1 MSTAPQP
8 PLQTPPARRPLPVAV
23 LLAVAVLW
31 AWYCHHWPYLQT
43 ANEAMRL
50 YFVQAVAETGRPEL
64 DPIVAR
70 HRVTPVDRSEFG
82 GHVYMDKAPGASLL
96 ALPLYPAMLELQPDV
111 AGEGLWKFGYLAT
124 LATMAVP
131 LLLALYAMARY
142 LAAIGLAPRSVAVTV
157 VALATASPLL
167 VYASLFFGHALAA
180 AAIGVAFFAIAGRD
194 GRPSRRARW
203 LAGAALGLG
212 GLTDT
217 PVFVLAAGV
226 VLYAWLRCAPLP
238 TAGQGW
244 RAWQVPARL
253 RQTAPIWGGLAIGAV
268 LQLLYNQWVLGHP
281 LHFTYQYKGD
291 QQLKAIMDTG
301 FLGFRPPQADAL
313 VGLLLSARR
322 GLFYH
327 APWLAAAA
335 LGLGWRAASPAVSA
349 GQRLDAL
356 AALGLAGAYTLLVSG
371 FADWPAGDCA
381 GPRHLLPIVPL
392 LGWGLGLTLEAP
404 LKWWLRAG
412 LWASVAL
419 AVALHVPTTA
429 TFPYHFA
436 QLERPVLELG
446 VPLLLQ
452 RAFSPSIGQWL
463 GLPALAS
470 FVLFILMITGL
481 WLAVLRR
488 PKPDVGPEAPRWQ
501 SWGATATVL
510 VIWVVGL
517 TSVVPEHPGRAAE
530 VGRYRASVMLQQG
543 AKGKGHHLARP

>member
-1 MSTAPQP
+1 MSSAPTLP
-8 PLQTPPARRPLPVAV
+8 RRPLPFGLLWAV
-23 LLAVAVLW
+23 GLLW

-50 YFVQAVAETGRPEL
+50 YFVQAVVETGRPEL
-64 DPIVAR
+64 DGVVAR
-70 HRVTPVDRSEFG
+70 HRATPVDRSEYA

-96 ALPLYPAMLELQPDV
+96 ALPLYPPLRAVLPDV
-111 AGEGLWKFGYLAT
+111 HDEGLWKFGYLAT
-124 LATMAVP
+124 LATMVAP
-131 LLLALYAMARY
+131 LLLALYALARY
-142 LAAIGLAPRSVAVTV
+142 LATLGLAPRSVALTV

-180 AAIGVAFFAIAGRD
+180 AAVAFGFFVVAASD
-194 GRPSRRARW
+194 GRPSRRAGLW
-203 LAGAALGLG
+203 AGAALAVA

-226 VLYAWLRCAPLP
+226 ALYAGLRSEPLP
-238 TAGQGW
+238 GAGQGW
-244 RAWQVPARL
+244 RAWNVAGRL
-253 RQTAPIWGGLAIGAV
+253 RATWPIWGGLAAGVA
-268 LQLLYNQWVLGHP
+268 LQLVYNQWVLGHP
-281 LHFTYQYKGD
+281 LRFTYQFKGD

-335 LGLGWRAASPAVSA
+335 VALGWRAASPAVAS
-349 GQRLDAL
+349 GPRLDAV
-356 AALGLAGAYTLLVSG
+356 AALGLAGGYTLFVSG

-381 GPRHLLPIVPL
+381 GPRHLLPVVPL
-392 LGWGLGLTLEAP
+392 LGWGLAIALEAP

-412 LWASVAL
+412 LWAALGL
-419 AVALHVPTTA
+419 AVVLHVPTVA

-446 VPLLLQ
+446 VPLLIQ

-463 GLPALAS
+463 GLPAVAS
-470 FVLFILMITGL
+470 FVVFLIAIVWL
-481 WLAVLRR
+481 WIAVLRL
-488 PKPDVGPEAPRWQ
+488 PKLDRSAGVPRWR
-501 SWGATATVL
+501 SWGATVAFLVVWTVG
-510 VIWVVGL
+510 I
-517 TSVVPEHPGRAAE
+517 TSVVPERPGRAAE
-530 VGRYRASVMLQQG
+530 VGRYRASVMLKQG
-543 AKGKGHHLARP
+543 TQGRPHLRK

>member
-1 MSTAPQP
+1 MPTAAP
-8 PLQTPPARRPLPVAV
+8 PPSRPLPSGLLWAV
-23 LLAVAVLW
+23 GLLW

-64 DPIVAR
+64 DTVVAR
-70 HRVTPVDRSEFG
+70 HRVTPVDRSEYG
-82 GHVYMDKAPGASLL
+82 GHIYMDKAPGASLL
-96 ALPLYPAMLELQPDV
+96 ALPLYLPLRALQPDV
-111 AGEGLWKFGYLAT
+111 HTEGLWKFGYLAT
-124 LATMAVP
+124 LATMVAP
-131 LLLALYAMARY
+131 LLLALYALARY
-142 LAAIGLAPRSVAVTV
+142 LAALGLAPRSVALTA

-180 AAIGVAFFAIAGRD
+180 AAVAVAFFVVAAGD
-194 GRPSRRARW
+194 GRPQRRHG
-203 LAGAALGLG
+203 LVAGAALGLG

-226 VLYAWLRCAPLP
+226 ALYAWLRCAPLP
-238 TAGQGW
+238 GAGQGI
-244 RAWQVPARL
+244 RAWDVVGRL
-253 RQTAPIWGGLAIGAV
+253 RATWPIWGGLAAGVV
-268 LQLLYNQWVLGHP
+268 LQLGYNQWVLGHP
-281 LHFTYQYKGD
+281 LRFTYQFKGD

-335 LGLGWRAASPAVSA
+335 VALGWRASSPQVPA

-356 AALGLAGAYTLLVSG
+356 AALVLAGGYALFVSG

-392 LGWGLGLTLEAP
+392 LGWGLAIALEAP

-412 LWASVAL
+412 LWAALGL
-419 AVALHVPTTA
+419 AVLLHVPTVA

-446 VPLLLQ
+446 VPLVFQ
-452 RAFSPSIGQWL
+452 QAFSPSIGQWL
-463 GLPALAS
+463 GLS
-470 FVLFILMITGL
+470 GMVSFILFLAVIVGL
-481 WLAVLRR
+481 WLAVLRL
-488 PKPDVGPEAPRWQ
+488 PKLDCSVGVPRWR
-501 SWGATATVL
+501 SWGATAGLLVVWTVG
-510 VIWVVGL
+510 I
-517 TSVVPEHPGRAAE
+517 TSVVPERPGRAAE
-530 VGRYRASVMLQQG
+530 VGRYRANVMLKQG
-543 AKGKGHHLARP
+543 THGKPHPRK

>member
-1 MSTAPQP
+1 MSTAANP
-8 PLQTPPARRPLPVAV
+8 TSRPLPSGLLWVVALV
-23 LLAVAVLW
+23 W

-50 YFVQAVAETGRPEL
+50 YFVQAVVETGRPEL
-64 DPIVAR
+64 DTVVAR
-70 HRVTPVDRSEFG
+70 HGATPVDRSEYG

-96 ALPLYPAMLELQPDV
+96 ALPLYLPLRALQPDV
-111 AGEGLWKFGYLAT
+111 DTDGLWKFGYLAT
-124 LATMAVP
+124 LATMVLP
-131 LLLALYAMARY
+131 LLLALYALARY
-142 LAAIGLAPRSVAVTV
+142 LATLGLAPRSVALTA
-157 VALATASPLL
+157 VALATASPLV

-180 AAIGVAFFAIAGRD
+180 AAVAVAFFGVAASD
-194 GRPSRRARW
+194 GRPQRRLG
-203 LAGAALGLG
+203 LAAGGALALG

-226 VLYAWLRCAPLP
+226 ALYAWLRCLPLP
-238 TAGQGW
+238 AAGQGW
-244 RAWQVPARL
+244 RAWDVPGRL
-253 RQTAPIWGGLAIGAV
+253 AATWPIWGGLVAGVV
-268 LQLLYNQWVLGHP
+268 LQLGYNQWVLGHP
-281 LHFTYQYKGD
+281 LRFTYQYKGD

-335 LGLGWRAASPAVSA
+335 VALGWRAASPHAPA

-356 AALGLAGAYTLLVSG
+356 AALLLSGGYALFVSG

-392 LGWGLGLTLEAP
+392 LGWGLAIALEAP

-412 LWASVAL
+412 LWAALGL
-419 AVALHVPTTA
+419 AVLLHVPTVA

-436 QLERPVLELG
+436 QLERPVLELV

-452 RAFSPSIGQWL
+452 QAFSPSVGQWL
-463 GLPALAS
+463 GLPATAS
-470 FVLFILMITGL
+470 FVVFLAMIAGL
-481 WLAVLRR
+481 WIAVLRL
-488 PKPDVGPEAPRWQ
+488 PNPDGSVVAPRWR
-501 SWGATATVL
+501 SWGATAVFL
-510 VIWVVGL
+510 VVWTAGI
-517 TSVVPEHPGRAAE
+517 TSVVPERPGRAAE
-530 VGRYRASVMLQQG
+530 VGRYRAHVMLMQG
-543 AKGKGHHLARP
+543 TLGKPHSHK